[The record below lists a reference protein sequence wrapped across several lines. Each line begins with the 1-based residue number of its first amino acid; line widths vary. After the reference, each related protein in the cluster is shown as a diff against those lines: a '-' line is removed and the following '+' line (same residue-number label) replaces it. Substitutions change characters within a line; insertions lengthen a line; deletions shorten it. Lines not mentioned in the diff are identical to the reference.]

1 MTVKRKALI
10 AAFAIVIVVPPA
22 LLIWPNQNTAQ
33 LTYQGRWFLRT
44 GNSDRNFWPGAD
56 EVDLADML
64 HSTYSGDRSDRPS
77 CNYAIGYVLQL
88 QDEAPTKLTRLIR
101 SVTRK
106 ERQSYV
112 LVPIV
117 EATLTWT
124 DEKGFTLQQKGTDQE
139 ILRFSSSH
147 DAKAVEKELAEY
159 LWQRVSQMQ
168 ADLRNS
174 PEAKVDGPFPP
185 AHQ

>member
-22 LLIWPNQNTAQ
+22 LLIWPNQNTVQ

-44 GNSDRNFWPGAD
+44 GNSEHNFWHGAD
-56 EVDLADML
+56 AVDLADVL
-64 HSTYSGDRSDRPS
+64 HSTYSGDRADHPS
-77 CNYAIGYVLQL
+77 CTYAIGYVLQE
-88 QDEAPTKLTRLIR
+88 DEGRTKLTRLIR
-101 SVTRK
+101 AVARK
-106 ERQSYV
+106 ERQSDV

-124 DEKGFTLQQKGTDQE
+124 AEKGFALQQKETDQE

-147 DAKAVEKELAEY
+147 DAMAVEKELAEY

-168 ADLRNS
+168 AALRNS
-174 PEAKVDGPFPP
+174 PEAKADGPFPP